1 MFDID
6 NYETHERTVIRFMYD
21 HYDDEGKRIAR
32 VERVIRND
40 DAEFLPSILEAFQY
54 FLQGMTFTYVE
65 NVVVTTEDGNEIS
78 SDPY

>member
-1 MFDID
+1 MFDD
-6 NYETHERTVIRFMYD
+6 YDTHERTVIRFMYD
-21 HYDDEGKRIAR
+21 HYDDEGKRISR

-40 DAEFLPSILEAFQY
+40 DAEFLPSILEAFQL

-65 NVVVTTEDGNEIS
+65 NVVVTTENGNEIS